1 MFTTWI
7 NFDLINNNLKF
18 DKMNEKQAL
27 EIIKSVLDLAT
38 SKGVFIKIDE
48 SYTAITAFNV
58 IFSKLK
64 DEQDNVKPK
73 LKDEQDNA
81 VAK

>member
-27 EIIKSVLDLAT
+27 EVIRAILDLAT
-38 SKGVFIKIDE
+38 SKGVFSKIDE
-48 SYTAITAFNV
+48 SFTAIQAFN
-58 IFSKLK
+58 IIAEKF
-64 DEQDNVKPK
+64 
-73 LKDEQDNA
+73 KDEQDNA
-81 VAK
+81 ISN